1 MRAGPGSLWGSPARA
16 ARSSLVARAVLA
28 AAALAAV
35 VVLGC
40 PQPAAAHPLGNFTV
54 NRYARVEVSA
64 GFIRVLYVLDEAE
77 IPAFQ
82 ERAAVV
88 GDPGGFALRRA
99 DEMGQSLR
107 LRVDGTPVPL
117 RRQSQVLTQP
127 PGQGGLATLRVAVLF
142 EAPMPGDGPDVRRRA
157 EFQDVNEP
165 QRIGWREIVV
175 AARGNA
181 TLYRSDVPSR
191 DLSDELRRYPADLT
205 QSPVD
210 RRAATFEFSSGSVTA
225 PPPPLEAGR
234 AGPAR
239 TGGGLAAL
247 ANRSDLSGTLLLG
260 ILALAMG
267 FGAAH
272 ALGPGHG
279 KTIMA
284 AYLVGTRGRPRDA
297 IALAGVVSLMH
308 TVSVLVLALVLF
320 RLERSVPG
328 ERIYPWLTLV
338 SGVLVM
344 GVGAWLLVTRW
355 RRRRSAHGD
364 HDHGDHDHSGHG
376 HAGHGHRHA
385 PQPEVKPLS
394 RGGIA
399 ALGASGGLFPSPSAV
414 VVLVSTFSVGR
425 AGLGLA
431 IVAAFSVGLAVTLA
445 AVGCAL
451 ALGRGLLERRT
462 SRILAMLPVLGAAIL
477 VVAGLV
483 VTLQGANALT

>member
-1 MRAGPGSLWGSPARA
+1 MRAGPGSPRGSPAGRG
-16 ARSSLVARAVLA
+16 ARHLLVTRAVLA
-28 AAALAAV
+28 ALALAAV
-35 VVLGC
+35 VVLGY
-40 PQPAAAHPLGNFTV
+40 PQAASAHPLGNFTV

-64 GFIRVLYVLDEAE
+64 GVIRVLYVLDEAE

-82 ERAAVV
+82 ERAAIA
-88 GDPGGFALRRA
+88 GDPGAFALRRA
-99 DEMGQSLR
+99 DEMGRSLR

-127 PGQGGLATLRVAVLF
+127 PGQGGLSTLRVAVLF

-157 EFQDVNEP
+157 EFQDANEP

-181 TLYRSDVPSR
+181 TLYTSDVPSR

-210 RRAATFEFSSGSVTA
+210 RRVATFEFSPGSVA
-225 PPPPLEAGR
+225 VPPPPLEAGR

-355 RRRRSAHGD
+355 RRRHSAHGD
-364 HDHGDHDHSGHG
+364 HD
-376 HAGHGHRHA
+376 HGHRHA

-425 AGLGLA
+425 AALGLA

-451 ALGRGLLERRT
+451 ALGRGLLDRRT
-462 SRILAMLPVLGAAIL
+462 SRVLEMLPVAGAAIL

-483 VTLQGANALT
+483 VTLQGATALT

>member
-1 MRAGPGSLWGSPARA
+1 MRAGPGSPRGSPAGRG
-16 ARSSLVARAVLA
+16 ARHLLVTRAVLA
-28 AAALAAV
+28 ALALAAV
-35 VVLGC
+35 VVLGY
-40 PQPAAAHPLGNFTV
+40 PQAASAHPLGNFTV

-64 GFIRVLYVLDEAE
+64 GVIRVLYVLDEAE

-82 ERAAVV
+82 ERAAIA
-88 GDPGGFALRRA
+88 GDPGAFALRRA
-99 DEMGQSLR
+99 DEMGRSLR

-117 RRQSQVLTQP
+117 RRQSQILSQP
-127 PGQGGLATLRVAVLF
+127 PGQGGLPTLRVAVLF

-157 EFQDVNEP
+157 EFQDANEP

-181 TLYRSDVPSR
+181 TLYTSDVPSR

-210 RRAATFEFSSGSVTA
+210 RRVATFEFSPGSVTV
-225 PPPPLEAGR
+225 PPPPLEEGRAGR
-234 AGPAR
+234 AGA
-239 TGGGLAAL
+239 GGGLAAL
-247 ANRSDLSGTLLLG
+247 ANRSDLGGTLLFG

-355 RRRRSAHGD
+355 RRRRSAHAE
-364 HDHGDHDHSGHG
+364 HGHG
-376 HAGHGHRHA
+376 EHGHGHRHVPHA
-385 PQPEVKPLS
+385 EVKPLS

-425 AGLGLA
+425 AALGLA

-462 SRILAMLPVLGAAIL
+462 SRVLEMLPVAGAAIL

>member
-1 MRAGPGSLWGSPARA
+1 
-16 ARSSLVARAVLA
+16 VTRAVLA
-28 AAALAAV
+28 ALALAAV
-35 VVLGC
+35 VVLGY
-40 PQPAAAHPLGNFTV
+40 PQAASAHPLGNFTV

-64 GFIRVLYVLDEAE
+64 GVIRVLYVLDEAE

-82 ERAAVV
+82 ERAAIA
-88 GDPGGFALRRA
+88 GDPGAFALRRA
-99 DEMGQSLR
+99 DEMGRSLR

-117 RRQSQVLTQP
+117 RRQSQILSQP
-127 PGQGGLATLRVAVLF
+127 PGQGGLPTLRVAVLF

-157 EFQDVNEP
+157 EFQDANEP

-181 TLYRSDVPSR
+181 TLYTSDVPSR

-210 RRAATFEFSSGSVTA
+210 RRVATFEFSPGSVTV
-225 PPPPLEAGR
+225 PPPPLEEGRAGR
-234 AGPAR
+234 AGRAG

-247 ANRSDLSGTLLLG
+247 ANRSDLGGTLLFG

-355 RRRRSAHGD
+355 RRRRSAHAE
-364 HDHGDHDHSGHG
+364 HGHG
-376 HAGHGHRHA
+376 EHGHGEHGHGEHGHGEHGHGHRHVPHA
-385 PQPEVKPLS
+385 EVKPLS

-431 IVAAFSVGLAVTLA
+431 IVAAFSVGLALTLA

-462 SRILAMLPVLGAAIL
+462 SRVFEMLPVAGAAIL